1 MEDAYGAGFDGLGG
15 PGGFDQFNE
24 DFYGDLDAE
33 MTTTN
38 QQQPNLEYDPNT
50 ASDDRVQKKYS
61 QIVKRFRIILP
72 EDVEK
77 MLEQNQNRTGP
88 RDGSSPTKKGLLNN
102 NAQNQ
107 QQAGFSVG
115 GNDNVNESGTGS
127 KKRSREEMMTGNVN
141 GGPSMIDSS
150 IFNL

>member
-61 QIVKRFRIILP
+61 QIIKRFRIILP

-88 RDGSSPTKKGLLNN
+88 RDGSSPTKKGLLNY
-102 NAQNQ
+102 NAQNH
-107 QQAGFSVG
+107 
-115 GNDNVNESGTGS
+115 
-127 KKRSREEMMTGNVN
+127 
-141 GGPSMIDSS
+141 
-150 IFNL
+150 

>member
-38 QQQPNLEYDPNT
+38 HQQPTLEYDPDR
-50 ASDDRVQKKYS
+50 ASEDRVQKKYS
-61 QIVKRFRIILP
+61 EIVKRFRVILP

-77 MLEQNQNRTGP
+77 MLEQNQNRTGA
-88 RDGSSPTKKGLLNN
+88 REGSSPTKKGLQNN
-102 NAQNQ
+102 GQNH
-107 QQAGFSVG
+107 
-115 GNDNVNESGTGS
+115 N
-127 KKRSREEMMTGNVN
+127 
-141 GGPSMIDSS
+141 
-150 IFNL
+150 